1 MEKQLVA
8 LLILLNLAY
17 IVLTDIRFR
26 LIPNKAVL
34 PLLCT
39 SILLSMNK
47 GQYETLLYGMAFLL
61 IGIIFL
67 VWFFAPGDIKLASVL
82 VTLILP
88 DYYLLTLVLTLFLG
102 GVLALAYLLIKG
114 KEFTRE
120 RGLPY
125 GVPICI
131 SGYLGILAS
140 L

>member
-1 MEKQLVA
+1 MEKQLIA

-17 IVLTDIRFR
+17 IVQTDIRFR
-26 LIPNKAVL
+26 LIPNRAIL
-34 PLLCT
+34 PLLFASLFL
-39 SILLSMNK
+39 SISK
-47 GQYETLLYGMAFLL
+47 GQYETLLYGIAFL
-61 IGIIFL
+61 IVGVIFL

-82 VTLILP
+82 VSLILP

-102 GVLALAYLLIKG
+102 GVLALSYLLIKG
-114 KEFTRE
+114 KKFTRE